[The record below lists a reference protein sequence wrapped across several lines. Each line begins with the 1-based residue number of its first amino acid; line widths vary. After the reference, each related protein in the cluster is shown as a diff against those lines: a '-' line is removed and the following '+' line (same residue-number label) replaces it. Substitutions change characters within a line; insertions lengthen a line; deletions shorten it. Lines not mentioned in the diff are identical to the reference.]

1 MSVETISLS
10 IPQQLY
16 NRIKRFAEIT
26 NQPIEKVLVQ
36 TISRV
41 PTLPENLPE
50 SVTAKLVAIEELDDE
65 ALWSLAAQ
73 KYEADKQIEYSTL
86 LHRQSSGKLTLDEQ
100 QQLESHFD
108 AVNLLTLQKS
118 YAFALLKWRGHEMPI
133 VPQRTKLQ

>member
-50 SVTAKLVAIEELDDE
+50 PVTAQLVAIEELDDE

-100 QQLESHFD
+100 KQLKNHFD

-118 YAFALLKWRGHEMPI
+118 YALAILKWRGYEMPV
-133 VPQRTKLQ
+133 VPQRPKLQ